1 MYRQRGKR
9 NGILPFDQSI
19 GEADRRSLSG
29 ACSRQIHTTRLRPQ
43 RVGVGETRS
52 REGEHHCK
60 LKFHFTIHCYEID
73 VLPRTKPARWTS
85 CPYLIS
91 RPQVEI
97 TWFTTQEPFSQAL
110 TDQIKDGKSTVDPFA
125 EADRLEAYTL
135 HKKAPKD
142 KDSEEMAK
150 VNLFQVN
157 VNSQRTNKRA

>member
-91 RPQVEI
+91 RPQVEM
-97 TWFTTQEPFSQAL
+97 TWFTTQEPFSP
-110 TDQIKDGKSTVDPFA
+110 TRSKTGNRPSTHSPKRTVWRP
-125 EADRLEAYTL
+125 TL
-135 HKKAPKD
+135 CTRKRPKTRILR
-142 KDSEEMAK
+142 KWPRST
-150 VNLFQVN
+150 F
-157 VNSQRTNKRA
+157 SR